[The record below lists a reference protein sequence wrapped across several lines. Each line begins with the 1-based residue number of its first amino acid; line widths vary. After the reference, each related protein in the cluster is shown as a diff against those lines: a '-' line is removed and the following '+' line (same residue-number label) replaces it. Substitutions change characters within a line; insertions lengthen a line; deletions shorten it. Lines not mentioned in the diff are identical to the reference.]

1 MGLSEE
7 TLNQVLKSFGLTDS
21 EANIYL
27 FLAKHEAL
35 TGTEIAVQIKKD
47 KAQVFR
53 TLKSLQTKGLAES
66 TIEVPARY
74 TPVSIERVL
83 DSTIK
88 AKKDEAAQIESTKQ
102 ELLNYWKN
110 ISKNKLDFAAE
121 KFMVIE
127 GRHKV
132 YSKIAQM
139 VKETKNQFS
148 TITTVNGLLRADQF
162 GLYDAVFGNPH
173 KSKIQFRFL
182 TEFSSQNLKAM
193 KVILRKMGK
202 KGINF
207 KGRNPDLGLSLFPKM
222 VIRDNEETVFFLAPR
237 NPSIVEEYD
246 EMCLWTNCKDLVQA
260 FSVVF
265 EDSWMKATSIERRI
279 VEVESG
285 KPLSQTI
292 VIEDAKVAKKKY
304 DEALCSAIDEVFLV
318 TSTEGLLEFDR
329 EMRRL
334 KGGRGKL
341 SIKILAPITRV
352 NQEAALRLL
361 EHCEVRH
368 LSNNYL
374 ATTIVDAKKLFQFNN
389 PESPQNDL
397 ESDLRFENTLYS
409 NNPEFVGKA
418 RNQLNDVWKNC
429 HVPTKSTLETINK
442 ANTSRNDAL
451 SNNSVARTSKKLDG
465 HFVVEYERDA
475 GQLTEQEIIDKI
487 IQAEKQ
493 STLDSENNVIRTY
506 GTNANAIVHPPDYL
520 NLPDLLFH
528 IYHMEKS
535 STYGAEDAITI
546 NLWLRTENEFAF
558 VPVALITDNP
568 DSAVFFKKTFAG
580 IPAEK
585 NVQVVKKDEL
595 QIRIHGNT
603 LFAGWTISIPLIGQY
618 VLPPSCLLI
627 EGQGNLQTSA
637 QTIVIPSGYR
647 LYSEFNGFEAFVTFL
662 HPLSKYSGPGTDGYF
677 ARDTIMEFY
686 PP

>member
-1 MGLSEE
+1 MYMSDE
-7 TLNQVLKSFGLTDS
+7 TIKQVLKNFGLTDT
-21 EANIYL
+21 EAIIYL

-35 TGTEIAVQIKKD
+35 TGTEIAGQIKKD

-66 TIEVPARY
+66 TIEVPVRY

-83 DSTIK
+83 ESTIK
-88 AKKDEAAQIESTKQ
+88 AKKDEAAQIERTKQ

-110 ISKNKLDFAAE
+110 ISKNKLDFTAE

-139 VKETKNQFS
+139 VKETKNQLS

-162 GLYDAVFGNPH
+162 GLYDAAFGNPQ

-193 KVILRKMGK
+193 KVILKKMGK

-207 KGRNPDLGLSLFPKM
+207 KCRNPDLGLSLFPQM

-237 NPSIVEEYD
+237 NPSIAEEYD

-260 FSVVF
+260 FSGVF
-265 EDSWMKATSIERRI
+265 EDSWMKATNIEKRI

-285 KPLSQTI
+285 KPHPQTL
-292 VIEDAKVAKKKY
+292 VIENAKVAKKKY
-304 DEALCSAIDEVFLV
+304 DDALCSAKDEIFMV
-318 TSTEGLLEFDR
+318 TSTQGLLEFDQ
-329 EMRRL
+329 EMSQS
-334 KGGRGKL
+334 KGGKGKL
-341 SIKILAPITRV
+341 SIKIMAPITRV

-361 EHCEVRH
+361 EQCEVRH

-374 ATTIVDAKKLFQFNN
+374 TTTIVDAKNLFQFNN
-389 PESPQNDL
+389 PELPQDDID
-397 ESDLRFENTLYS
+397 SDIRFENTIYS
-409 NNPEFVGKA
+409 NNLEFVEKA
-418 RNQLNDVWKNC
+418 RNQLKDIWKNC
-429 HVPTKSTLETINK
+429 QVPTKMTLELINK
-442 ANTSRNDAL
+442 ANKSQNDSI

-465 HFVVEYERDA
+465 HFVIEYEREA
-475 GQLTEQEIIDKI
+475 KQLTEQELIDKI
-487 IQAEKQ
+487 IKAEKH
-493 STLDSENNVIRTY
+493 LANDSENNVVRTY

-535 STYGAEDAITI
+535 STYGVEDAITI
-546 NLWLRTENEFAF
+546 NLWLKTENGFAF

-568 DSAVFFKKTFAG
+568 DSAAFFKKTFAG

-595 QIRIHGNT
+595 QIRIHANT

-627 EGQGNLQTSA
+627 EGQGNLKINV
-637 QTIVIPSGYR
+637 QTILIPSGYR

-677 ARDTIMEFY
+677 GRDTIMEFY